1 MRSLLAEDKAIL
13 PSWADS
19 FAERLGET
27 IRAIEQVARHTLG
40 TTRVWRITAESGRE
54 YAVKQHIYR
63 AAQTRGGHDALE
75 TEAAVLTLLE
85 EMRAP
90 TPAVKAVDMEAGYLA
105 SEWIHG
111 ATLDDLAQR
120 DPDAAR
126 KAAPKSLAAL
136 ERIEQAL
143 EARISEAEPF
153 AFEQDYDAYLG
164 ADFAHILMEARVGYN
179 ALCKQIG
186 AAPPAG
192 NADWEAVYAAIQNAQ
207 PTMGSLDYNAR
218 NLLITPRRAVY
229 LDFSAVG
236 WDWTER
242 RLAHYLYALGARDPS
257 GSFVCALTPAA
268 LEGAVF
274 FDPAA
279 LEAHLFLFQCLT
291 AERLLRGGLAPPAD
305 AENAHDP
312 YWQNRMNRFEQ
323 TAHAVAYGAV
333 AELEGTARL
342 RSAVA
347 EKVGGER

>member
-1 MRSLLAEDKAIL
+1 MRL
-13 PSWADS
+13 PSWAES

-27 IRAIEQVARHTLG
+27 VRSVEQIARHPLG
-40 TTRVWRITAESGRE
+40 TTRVWRVTAESGRE

-75 TEAAVLTLLE
+75 TEAAILSLLE

-111 ATLDDLAQR
+111 APLDDLAQR

-126 KAAPKSLAAL
+126 NAAPKALAAL
-136 ERIEQAL
+136 EQIERAL
-143 EARISEAEPF
+143 EARISEAEPY
-153 AFEQDYDAYLG
+153 AFDHDYDAYLG
-164 ADFAHILMEARVGYN
+164 ADFVHILMEARVGYN
-179 ALCKQIG
+179 ALCERIG

-218 NLLITPRRAVY
+218 NLLITPSRAAY

-257 GSFVCALTPAA
+257 GSFVCALTPSA
-268 LEGAVF
+268 LSESGAVF

-279 LEAHLFLFQCLT
+279 LEAHLFVFQCLT
-291 AERLLRGGLAPPAD
+291 AERLLRGGLAPPAQ
-305 AENAHDP
+305 AENADDP
-312 YWQNRMNRFEQ
+312 YWQNRMKRFEQ
-323 TAHAVAYGAV
+323 TAQAVARGAL
-333 AELEGTARL
+333 AAFEGTARL

-347 EKVGGER
+347 EKVAAEG

>member
-1 MRSLLAEDKAIL
+1 MIL
-13 PSWADS
+13 PSWAES

-27 IRAIEQVARHTLG
+27 VSAVEQVARHALG
-40 TTRVWRITAESGRE
+40 TTRVWRVTAESGRE

-105 SEWIHG
+105 SEWIRG
-111 ATLDDLAQR
+111 AALDDLAQR

-126 KAAPKSLAAL
+126 KAAPKALAAL
-136 ERIEQAL
+136 EQIERAL
-143 EARISEAEPF
+143 EARISETEQF
-153 AFEQDYDAYLG
+153 AFDHDYDAYLG
-164 ADFAHILMEARVGYN
+164 ADFAHILTEARIGYN
-179 ALCKQIG
+179 ALCERVG
-186 AAPPAG
+186 AKPPAG
-192 NADWEAVYAAIQNAQ
+192 NAEWEAVYAAIQNAQ

-218 NLLITPRRAVY
+218 NLLITPSRAAYV
-229 LDFSAVG
+229 DFSAVG

-257 GSFVCALTPAA
+257 GSFVCALTPEA

-274 FDPAA
+274 FEPAA
-279 LEAHLFLFQCLT
+279 LETHLFVFQCLT

-305 AENAHDP
+305 AENAHDL
-312 YWQNRMNRFEQ
+312 YWQNRMKRFEQ
-323 TAHAVAYGAV
+323 TAQAVAYGALT
-333 AELEGTARL
+333 EFEGTARL
-342 RSAVA
+342 RSAAA
-347 EKVGGER
+347 EKIGEKR